1 MAKRVFFVS
10 VFFICVQHLVVY
22 SQSIQRFSFASGAGM
37 NGNTFLLES
46 NIGELVVDTY
56 NSGTNLLTQGFIQ
69 NDDFLLGYA
78 TNLRAIQG
86 KVFPNPVSSFL
97 HIELELVTYPELSI
111 EVYDM
116 LGKRQI
122 LQLNKHFKGSKVV
135 YELNFENINSG
146 FYFVKVISADNRF
159 NEVFKVTKV

>member
-1 MAKRVFFVS
+1 MAKRVFIVC
-10 VFFICVQHLVVY
+10 VFFICVQQLVVF

-37 NGNTFLLES
+37 NGSTLLLES
-46 NIGELVVDTY
+46 NIGELMVDTY

-69 NDDFLLGYA
+69 NDDFLLDYT

-97 HIELELVTYPELSI
+97 NLELEMLAYTELSI

-116 LGKRQI
+116 LGKKQTVQI
-122 LQLNKHFKGSKVV
+122 NKHFKGSKVV

-159 NEVFKVTKV
+159 NEVFKITKV